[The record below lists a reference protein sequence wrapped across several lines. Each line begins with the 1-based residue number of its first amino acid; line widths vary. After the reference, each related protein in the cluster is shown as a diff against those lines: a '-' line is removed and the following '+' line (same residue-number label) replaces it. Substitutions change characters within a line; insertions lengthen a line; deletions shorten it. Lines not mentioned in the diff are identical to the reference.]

1 MVIILFGVLNI
12 MKSKQKDLVVE
23 ATGGRTDLRT
33 SCSVFVLEFVGSSRR
48 EAALEKIPMRH
59 SFILRALMRS
69 GPRTVTEIASR
80 MSVSPATVSG
90 MLDELFEGGLLHRE
104 HGVDDRRRVM
114 VSLTARGRRI
124 AERLEA
130 RATARWNAL
139 EKNLAPS
146 DVAAANRVL
155 SKLTYELRRQNG
167 EGAKTGRGKGVV
179 SRRGAR
185 GEGARGVSELQ

>member
-1 MVIILFGVLNI
+1 

-23 ATGGRTDLRT
+23 APGGRTDLRT
-33 SCSVFVLEFVGSSRR
+33 SCSAFVLEFVSSSRR

-59 SFILRALMRS
+59 SFILRALLRY
-69 GPRTVTEIASR
+69 GPRAVTEIASR

-104 HGVDDRRRVM
+104 HGVDDRRRVLI
-114 VSLTARGRRI
+114 SLTARGRRI

-130 RATARWNAL
+130 RAAARWSEL
-139 EKNLAPS
+139 EKNLSPS

-155 SKLTYELRRQNG
+155 SKITSELRRQNS
-167 EGAKTGRGKGVV
+167 EGTKAGRGKGVV
-179 SRRGAR
+179 LRRGAR
-185 GEGARGVSELQ
+185 GEGARGDSELQ